1 MTYCFSLSFDSHTSY
16 KVNSPES
23 LKNLTLTL
31 KANQGNLSL
40 KVTVRWRFHIDISV
54 EVTRAVWLVHTY
66 LSAPGLPLVSSMY
79 WRRAERNSS
88 SFPLATSTLR
98 CWSRYCV
105 TQQTCIW
112 VIRYQTLLM
121 LNLDILT
128 YLTIAKPFQFLGFK
142 KKCLLIQLGII
153 LD

>member
-31 KANQGNLSL
+31 KANQGHLSL
-40 KVTVRWRFHIDISV
+40 RVTRRWRFSINLSV

-88 SFPLATSTLR
+88 SFPLATSILL

-105 TQQTCIW
+105 TQQTCIR
-112 VIRYQTLLM
+112 VARYQTLLL
-121 LNLDILT
+121 LNLYILS
-128 YLTIAKPFQFLGFK
+128 YHQYY
-142 KKCLLIQLGII
+142 C
-153 LD
+153 